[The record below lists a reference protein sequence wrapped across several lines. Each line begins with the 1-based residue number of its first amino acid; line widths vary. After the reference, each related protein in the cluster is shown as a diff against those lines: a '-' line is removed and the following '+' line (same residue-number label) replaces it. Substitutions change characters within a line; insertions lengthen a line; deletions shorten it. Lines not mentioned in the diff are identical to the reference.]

1 MKTGKVAESVLK
13 RSVIKQVK
21 VNKEKIISGS
31 GIGMDCGVAE
41 LKKDEV
47 LVMATKPVSGKAED
61 IGVYALMSVANNI
74 AAAGADPVG
83 IMLTVLLPDKT
94 EESVLRGL
102 VKEVAAA
109 AKAAGMAVLGGHTEV
124 MDAVSV
130 PVISITG
137 VGKVKKD
144 KSVSAAGARPG
155 HEIIMTKYAGLA
167 GTAQLAK
174 EKEEDLKKRYPLS
187 FIREAQ
193 DLLTMYSVTQEAEVA
208 REFDIAAM
216 HDISECGL
224 FGGLWE
230 LAAASKV
237 GLEIDLSKV
246 PIRQQTVEVCEFYD
260 LNPYML
266 RSQGSLLIVAKR
278 GNDIVDAL
286 HDAGIEA
293 AVIGRIREDNDK
305 VVIYGEDREKRF
317 LEPPRRDEI
326 YKVMT

>member
-1 MKTGKVAESVLK
+1 MKTGKIPESVLK

-21 VNKEKIISGS
+21 VNKDKILSGPGV
-31 GIGMDCGVAE
+31 GIDCGAFE
-41 LKKDEV
+41 LNPDEIA
-47 LVMATKPVSGKAED
+47 VMSSAPVSGTAKD
-61 IGVYALMSVANNI
+61 IGVYALMSVANNL
-74 AAAGADPVG
+74 AASGAKPIG
-83 IMLTVLLPDKT
+83 IELTILLPPRT
-94 EESVLRGL
+94 EEAVLRDL
-102 VKEVAAA
+102 IKSIADK
-109 AKAAGMAVLGGHTEV
+109 AKACGMAILGGHTET
-124 MDAVSV
+124 MEAVLS

-137 VGKVKKD
+137 VGSVKKE
-144 KSVSAAGARPG
+144 KLVSAAGARPG

-167 GTAQLAK
+167 GTAKLACEK
-174 EKEEDLKKRYPLS
+174 EKELMTRYPLS

-208 REFDIAAM
+208 GEFDVAAM

-224 FGGLWE
+224 FGALWE

-237 GLEIDLSKV
+237 GLEIELSKV

-266 RSQGSLLIVAKR
+266 RSGGSLLIVAER
-278 GNDIVDAL
+278 GSDIVDAL
-286 HDAGIEA
+286 HNEGIEA

-305 VVIYGEDREKRF
+305 IVIYGEDRETRF

-326 YKVMT
+326 YKVL

>member
-1 MKTGKVAESVLK
+1 MKTGKIPESVLK

-21 VNKEKIISGS
+21 VNKDKILSGP
-31 GIGMDCGVAE
+31 GVGMDYGALE
-41 LKKDEV
+41 LKSGEAAV
-47 LVMATKPVSGKAED
+47 LSTKPVSGIAKD
-61 IGVYALMSVANNI
+61 MGVYALMSAS
-74 AAAGADPVG
+74 GADPVG
-83 IMLTVLLPDKT
+83 IMLTILLPPKT
-94 EESVLRGL
+94 EEAVLRNL
-102 VKEVAAA
+102 VKAVADK
-109 AKAAGMAVLGGHTEV
+109 AKACGMAVLGGHTET
-124 MDAVSV
+124 MEAVNN

-144 KSVSAAGARPG
+144 HMLSAAGARPG
-155 HEIIMTKYAGLA
+155 HEIIMTKYAGLY
-167 GTAQLAK
+167 GTAKLAS
-174 EKEEDLKKRYPLS
+174 EKEEELLTRYPLS

-208 REFDIAAM
+208 RDFDLSAM

-224 FGGLWE
+224 FGALWE

-237 GLEIDLSKV
+237 GLEIELSKV

-266 RSQGSLLIVAKR
+266 QSGGSLLITAER
-278 GNDIVDAL
+278 GSDIVDAL

-305 VVIYGEDREKRF
+305 IVIYGEDRETRF

-326 YKVMT
+326 YKVTSDGKM